1 MANFRTYK
9 ILKKLTFKYFVIY
22 GTKIIMITKKLRLG
36 DNINVESKIL
46 KAIKF
51 EEHNVI
57 LNILVSKNGCATNG

>member
-1 MANFRTYK
+1 
-9 ILKKLTFKYFVIY
+9 
-22 GTKIIMITKKLRLG
+22 MITKKLRLG